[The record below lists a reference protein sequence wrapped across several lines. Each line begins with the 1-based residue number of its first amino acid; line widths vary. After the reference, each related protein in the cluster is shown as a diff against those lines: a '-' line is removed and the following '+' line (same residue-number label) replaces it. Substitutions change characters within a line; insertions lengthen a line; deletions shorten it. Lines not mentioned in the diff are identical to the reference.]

1 MAVPH
6 GTVTVP
12 AKAGHNPCSL
22 GVVMNQQETAT
33 LAEPNTALLRIIPK
47 RVEVMGKR
55 LQRFLQDGWDINGL
69 ALLQDDAHALARAC
83 ADHDLAEPAESLKA
97 MAGLLD
103 ITIEQQELPDPT
115 VGERLH
121 NLMESLRAALPTMPD
136 DVQEMFASRERIGGD
151 IAGRAEIPPMAYWR
165 LWGGDAPPAVAVKT
179 DADPRMNAQRRA
191 EEEKDPWSPAAKHY
205 GTPVSKPGIADHV
218 FKRTPEEMPRQPIQ
232 TATAAIMGAAAF
244 PSALAGGIPAK
255 TNGATPGIAAAP
267 KKVQEEVAPPSP
279 DSLQLP
285 VPSEFRIYHLT
296 AHGPLSL
303 ALDQCFEAQGL
314 DVELVEDIDE
324 LKELLNALPADLA
337 IVDAEFGGELEGL
350 GLDMRGLRQKQGRKM
365 RLVALSEADDIN
377 LRLSA
382 RRAGVD
388 ALIVGAKTAADVIK
402 RLRVLLEP
410 GSESPYRILIVEDDR
425 SQALFAEGI
434 LRNNGMET
442 LVVLDSME
450 VMSALEQFQ
459 PDLLLMDLNMPG
471 ANGIELTSLIR
482 EQEAFMH
489 TPIVFL
495 SGEHDED
502 RQFDAID
509 AGGDDFLSKPIRP
522 RYLISAVQNRVRR
535 HRAMENRQQ
544 KKGGVDLHT
553 GLYERQDLLTLIN
566 THLQRGTDKKG
577 GIFLLEMEGMASLR
591 ERFGIAA
598 FEQMQQDAVRV
609 IAQQA
614 VDCPIGRFGD
624 GSYLI
629 YASQPDEAALMA
641 MALQCRTSLVQN
653 AFHVQGQ
660 PLRLRA
666 SVGVCA
672 FRHSFHDSGAMLS
685 AVEKVTREART
696 SERGVRQY
704 EPPKSEDAAREAALL
719 KQVREAIDQH
729 SLELLYQPVVAVAG
743 SDDSQYQTLLRL
755 RDTSGRLLSAAEVI
769 PMAERSDL
777 IVDIDRWV
785 LMQAVALIRDRRI
798 EQRPMRL
805 FVTQS
810 PLTLAD
816 TSQAEWLRSELA
828 DNDVPGASLVIELR
842 MEDASIHAATVRQFC
857 DSLVS
862 LGVQFC
868 LSQFEL
874 NAETEGLLE
883 QLPLGFV
890 KLARKYSAGLQ
901 TQTTRDELKTLI
913 DRAHRRGLEV
923 IGTGVEDPQAAAT
936 LWMSGI
942 DFIQGNLVQE
952 ADSGLDF
959 DFQQAVL

>member
-1 MAVPH
+1 
-6 GTVTVP
+6 
-12 AKAGHNPCSL
+12 
-22 GVVMNQQETAT
+22 MNQQETAV
-33 LAEPNTALLRIIPK
+33 LAEPNSALLRIIPK
-47 RVEVMGKR
+47 RVEVMGRR
-55 LQRFLQDGWDINGL
+55 LQRFLQDGWDVNGL
-69 ALLQDDAHALARAC
+69 ALLQDDSHALAIAC
-83 ADHDLAEPAESLKA
+83 AENQLLEPAESLQA

-115 VGERLH
+115 VGERLR
-121 NLMESLRAALPTMPD
+121 NLMDALQAALPTMPD
-136 DVQEMFASRERIGGD
+136 DVQDIFAGKERLGD
-151 IAGRAEIPPMAYWR
+151 STARAEIPPMAYWR
-165 LWGGDAPPAVAVKT
+165 RWGIDAPPMVAVQTRIDTFKNT
-179 DADPRMNAQRRA
+179 PAANGNSDAGA
-191 EEEKDPWSPAAKHY
+191 EANDPWSDTAKHHGQSTRDDVFGDSDFSKNDY
-205 GTPVSKPGIADHV
+205 IALSQSMPSTKLEVVSVTVPSNSPLPAQIARPISKPMPNSPIPIIRA
-218 FKRTPEEMPRQPIQ
+218 PEISSNNTVE
-232 TATAAIMGAAAF
+232 
-244 PSALAGGIPAK
+244 
-255 TNGATPGIAAAP
+255 N
-267 KKVQEEVAPPSP
+267 
-279 DSLQLP
+279 LQLP
-285 VPSEFRIYHLT
+285 VSPEFRIYHLT
-296 AHGPLSL
+296 AYSELSV
-303 ALDQCFEAQGL
+303 ALDQRIEAQGL
-314 DVELVEDIDE
+314 HLELVEDIDE
-324 LKELLNALPADLA
+324 LKELLSALPADLA
-337 IVDAEFGGELEGL
+337 IVDAEFGPQLEAL
-350 GLDMRGLRQKQGRKM
+350 GQDIAGFRQKQIRKLK
-365 RLVALSEADDIN
+365 LVALSEGDNIN

-382 RRAGVD
+382 RRAGID
-388 ALIVGAKTAADVIK
+388 ALIVGAKSVEEVIK
-402 RLRVLLEP
+402 RLHSLLDP

-434 LRNNGMET
+434 LRNTGMET
-442 LVVLDSME
+442 LVVLDALE
-450 VMSALEQFQ
+450 VMPALEQFQ

-482 EQEAFMH
+482 EQEAFAH

-495 SGEHDED
+495 SGESDED

-522 RYLISAVQNRVRR
+522 RHLISAVQNRVRR
-535 HRAMENRQQ
+535 HRAMANRQQ
-544 KKGGVDLHT
+544 KRSGKDSQT
-553 GLYERQDLLTLIN
+553 GLYDRQDLLALIN
-566 THLQRGTDKKG
+566 HHLQQSTDRKG
-577 GIFLLEMEGMASLR
+577 GVFLLEMEGLSSLR

-598 FEQMQQDAVRV
+598 FEQLQQDVIRV
-609 IAQQA
+609 LGQA
-614 VDCPIGRFGD
+614 VMDCPIGRFGD

-629 YASQPDEAALMA
+629 YASKPDEAGLVALA
-641 MALQCRTSLVQN
+641 QACRTHLVQHE
-653 AFHVQGQ
+653 FEVQEH

-672 FRHSFHDSGAMLS
+672 FKHSFHDSGAMLN
-685 AVEKVTREART
+685 AVEKITREARS
-696 SERGVRQY
+696 SEHGVRQY
-704 EPPKSEDAAREAALL
+704 EPPKAEDALREAALL
-719 KQVREAIDQH
+719 KQVREAIDLNA
-729 SLELLYQPVVAVAG
+729 LELLYQPVVAVAG

-755 RDTSGRLLSAAEVI
+755 RDSNGSLLSAAEVI
-769 PMAERSDL
+769 PMAERNDL

-785 LMQAVALIRDRRI
+785 LIQALSLIRDRLA

-816 TSQAEWLRSELA
+816 SSQAEWLKAELT
-828 DNDVPGASLVIELR
+828 DGEVPGASLVIELR

-874 NAETEGLLE
+874 NAETERLLE

-890 KLARKYSAGLQ
+890 KLARKYSAGIH
-901 TQTTRDELKTLI
+901 TQSTRDELKTLI